1 MLGARRRAGATGSE
15 HLALPHG
22 QERWPPPSGAGH
34 QAGAGSG
41 RVAMVRRM
49 KKLILLLALIG
60 LAGLA
65 AKQLSSS

>member
-1 MLGARRRAGATGSE
+1 VLGAQRRAGASGSE
-15 HLALPHG
+15 HLALPAG
-22 QERWPPPSGAGH
+22 RPVCSPPDDGH
-34 QAGAGSG
+34 QAGTGSG